1 MSDDYAANAQTTG
14 SVAVGGSATGTIES
28 AYDHD
33 WFAVELMA
41 GRTYRFD
48 LQGSPGGGGTL
59 PDTYFRAIRNSE
71 GRYQSGTYNDNF
83 EGSRDSRVTFTPSE
97 SGTYYAQ
104 VSGDRNETGTY
115 TLSVSDVTP
124 PEAVNPPPAFDQQSY
139 AFDLAEETDGS
150 ANRLSLGTVS
160 ATDPD
165 GGSVSYSIEGGNAA
179 GRFEIDAASG
189 ELFYVG
195 GGEDYETGST
205 RFELTVRASDGDQ
218 TTDTSVTVNVTDV
231 AEAPTFAQAGYTFDL
246 AEETDGSA
254 NRLSLGT
261 VSATDPDGGSVTYS
275 IEGGNAA
282 ALFEI
287 DAASGELFYVGA
299 GEDYETGSTSFD
311 LTVRASDGDQTT
323 DTSVTVNVTDV
334 DEPVEV
340 DPPVTE
346 PDQSTPQTVSEPSGE
361 DFARNSSTSGR
372 VAVGDTATGRI
383 GSNGDRDWFAVELV
397 AGRTYVIDLR
407 GSPTGDGTLSDPY
420 LRGIY
425 DADGDRISNTTD
437 DDGGQSYNSRVSFT
451 ATESGTH
458 YIAAGAYSSRQGT
471 YELEVTDT
479 SPPETPPEQVQQQ
492 PPAFG
497 SQFYTF
503 DLAEDTDGS
512 ANRISLGTVSA
523 TDPDGGSVTY
533 SIAGGNAAGRFEM
546 DAASGE
552 LFYVGGGEDYETGS
566 TRFELTVRASD
577 GDQTTDTSVTVNV
590 TDVAEAPA
598 FAQAGYTF
606 DLAEETD
613 GSANRISLG
622 TVSATDPDGG
632 SVTYSIAG
640 GNAAGLF
647 EIDAASGELFYV
659 GAGEDYDTGTTSFNL
674 TVRASDGDQTTD
686 TSVSVNVT
694 DVDEPVEDNPPVT
707 EPDQSTPQTVS
718 EPAGEDFARNSST
731 SGRVAVGDTATGRIG
746 SSGDRDWFAV
756 ELVAGRT
763 YVIDLRGSPTGDG
776 TLSDPYLRGIYDADG
791 DRISNT
797 TDDDGGQSY
806 NSRVTLTATESG
818 THYIAAGAYSSR
830 QGTYELEVTDTSPPE
845 TPPEQVQQQPPAFG
859 SQFYTFDLAEDTEGS
874 ANRLSLGAV
883 SATDADGGSVSYSIE
898 GGNAAG
904 LFEIDAASGELFYV
918 GAGEDYDTGSTSF
931 NLTVRASDGDETTDA
946 TVTVNVTDVAE
957 APAFGQ
963 AGYAFDLV
971 EETDG
976 STDRISLGTV
986 TATDPD
992 GGSVTYSIEG
1002 GNAAGLFEL
1011 DAASGELFYTGGG
1024 EDYETGSTS
1033 FELTVR
1039 ASDGDQ
1045 TTDTAV
1051 TVNVTDV
1058 DEPAED
1064 NPPVVEPDQSTPQT
1078 VSEPAGEDFARNS
1091 STSGRVAVGDTATG
1105 RIGSNG
1111 DRDWFAVELVA
1122 GRTYVIDLRGSPTGD
1137 GTLSD
1142 PYLGGVYDA
1151 DGNRISNTTDDDG
1164 GQSYNSR
1171 VTFTATES
1179 GTHYIAAEAW
1189 SSGQGTYELEVTD
1202 TSPPETPPEQV
1213 QQQPPAFGSQFYAF
1227 DLAEDTDGS
1236 TDRISLGTVSATD
1249 PDGGSVTYSIEG
1261 GNAAGLFEID
1271 AASGEL
1277 FYTGGGEDYETG
1289 STSFELTVRASDGD
1303 QTTDTAVTVNVTDVD
1318 GPVEDNPPVTEP
1330 DQSTPQTVSEPSG
1343 EDFARDSSTSGRVA
1357 VGDTATGRI
1366 GSNGDRDWFAVELV
1380 AGRTYVIDLRGS
1392 PTGDGTLSD
1401 PYLRGIYDADGNRI
1415 SNTADD
1421 DGGQGYNSRVSFTAT
1436 ESGTHYIAAGA
1447 YSGQGTYELEVTDT
1461 SPPIEGQD
1469 PDSEDP
1475 TDSQE
1480 PDQSTPQTVS
1490 EPAGEDFSAN
1500 TSTSGRVA
1508 VGSSA
1513 IGEIENAGD
1522 QDWFAVELEA
1532 GKTYQIDTSGVPTGG
1547 GTLPRGNLQ
1556 GVYDADGNELHWV
1569 YDAVTIAGEDDQVF
1583 LTPYTNGTYYLAVGD
1598 PSGATGTYTV
1608 RVTETED
1615 DFPATVDTT
1624 GTVEVGGTATGEI
1637 ENEGDRDWFAV
1648 ELVAG
1653 QPYTIDL
1660 RGSPTGDGTLSD
1672 PYLRGVYDSNGF
1684 YISYT
1689 ADNDGGH
1696 DNNSQLVFT
1705 PTRSGTHYIA
1715 AGASSG
1721 SQGTYELEV
1730 THTTIDDDF
1739 PATVDTTGTVEVGGS
1754 ATGEV
1759 EYESDRDW
1767 FAVELEAGK
1776 TYQIDVAT
1784 AISGGGSLSDGRLQG
1799 VYNADGNRLHGVYD
1813 AVTIGGIVGG
1823 QYPGE
1828 HWEDPQ
1834 VFFTPYE
1841 DGTYY
1846 LAVGHRT
1853 AATGTYTVRVTE
1865 IEDDFP
1871 ATVDTTGTVEVGGTA
1886 TGEIQYET
1894 DRDWFAVELTA
1905 GETYKVELLGGRGKG
1920 GTLQDPYIRGIYD
1933 SDYRLISGTTD
1944 YASGPHSNSEVLFT
1958 PHEDGTYYI
1967 AAGNFMSGIRDEDV
1981 GTYTL
1986 QVSIDDFRDDTDTTG
2001 TVEVGGSVT
2010 GEIEAQGDEDWFA
2023 VTLEAGKTYQIDMEG
2038 SETDGGTLEN
2048 PFLYTMRDADGN
2060 YLRLASGSQNV
2071 FTSDQDSGEGLNSRV
2086 TFTPDEDGTYYLV
2099 AASGGHILAAD
2110 SHGRSLGTYTL
2121 SVDELVDVI

>member
-1 MSDDYAANAQTTG
+1 MS
-14 SVAVGGSATGTIES
+14 
-28 AYDHD
+28 
-33 WFAVELMA
+33 
-41 GRTYRFD
+41 
-48 LQGSPGGGGTL
+48 
-59 PDTYFRAIRNSE
+59 
-71 GRYQSGTYNDNF
+71 
-83 EGSRDSRVTFTPSE
+83 VT
-97 SGTYYAQ
+97 
-104 VSGDRNETGTY
+104 
-115 TLSVSDVTP
+115 
-124 PEAVNPPPAFDQQSY
+124 
-139 AFDLAEETDGS
+139 
-150 ANRLSLGTVS
+150 
-160 ATDPD
+160 
-165 GGSVSYSIEGGNAA
+165 YSIEGGNAA
-179 GRFEIDAASG
+179 GLFEIDAASG

-195 GGEDYETGST
+195 GGEDYETGAASY
-205 RFELTVRASDGDQ
+205 ELTVRASDGDQ
-218 TTDTSVTVNVTDV
+218 TSDATVTVNVTDA
-231 AEAPTFAQAGYTFDL
+231 AEAPAFGQAGY
-246 AEETDGSA
+246 A
-254 NRLSLGT
+254 
-261 VSATDPDGGSVTYS
+261 
-275 IEGGNAA
+275 
-282 ALFEI
+282 
-287 DAASGELFYVGA
+287 
-299 GEDYETGSTSFD
+299 
-311 LTVRASDGDQTT
+311 
-323 DTSVTVNVTDV
+323 
-334 DEPVEV
+334 
-340 DPPVTE
+340 
-346 PDQSTPQTVSEPSGE
+346 
-361 DFARNSSTSGR
+361 
-372 VAVGDTATGRI
+372 
-383 GSNGDRDWFAVELV
+383 
-397 AGRTYVIDLR
+397 
-407 GSPTGDGTLSDPY
+407 
-420 LRGIY
+420 
-425 DADGDRISNTTD
+425 
-437 DDGGQSYNSRVSFT
+437 
-451 ATESGTH
+451 
-458 YIAAGAYSSRQGT
+458 
-471 YELEVTDT
+471 
-479 SPPETPPEQVQQQ
+479 
-492 PPAFG
+492 
-497 SQFYTF
+497 F

-533 SIAGGNAAGRFEM
+533 SIEGGNAAGLFEI
-546 DAASGE
+546 DGASGE
-552 LFYVGGGEDYETGS
+552 LFYVGGGEDYETGATS
-566 TRFELTVRASD
+566 YDLTVRAND
-577 GDQTTDTSVTVNV
+577 GDQTTDTAVT
-590 TDVAEAPA
+590 
-598 FAQAGYTF
+598 
-606 DLAEETD
+606 
-613 GSANRISLG
+613 
-622 TVSATDPDGG
+622 
-632 SVTYSIAG
+632 
-640 GNAAGLF
+640 
-647 EIDAASGELFYV
+647 
-659 GAGEDYDTGTTSFNL
+659 
-674 TVRASDGDQTTD
+674 
-686 TSVSVNVT
+686 VNVT
-694 DVDEPVEDNPPVT
+694 DVDEPVVVDPPVT

-763 YVIDLRGSPTGDG
+763 YVVDLRGSPTGDG
-776 TLSDPYLRGIYDADG
+776 TLSDPYLRGI
-791 DRISNT
+791 
-797 TDDDGGQSY
+797 
-806 NSRVTLTATESG
+806 
-818 THYIAAGAYSSR
+818 
-830 QGTYELEVTDTSPPE
+830 
-845 TPPEQVQQQPPAFG
+845 
-859 SQFYTFDLAEDTEGS
+859 
-874 ANRLSLGAV
+874 
-883 SATDADGGSVSYSIE
+883 
-898 GGNAAG
+898 
-904 LFEIDAASGELFYV
+904 
-918 GAGEDYDTGSTSF
+918 
-931 NLTVRASDGDETTDA
+931 
-946 TVTVNVTDVAE
+946 
-957 APAFGQ
+957 
-963 AGYAFDLV
+963 
-971 EETDG
+971 
-976 STDRISLGTV
+976 
-986 TATDPD
+986 
-992 GGSVTYSIEG
+992 
-1002 GNAAGLFEL
+1002 
-1011 DAASGELFYTGGG
+1011 
-1024 EDYETGSTS
+1024 
-1033 FELTVR
+1033 
-1039 ASDGDQ
+1039 
-1045 TTDTAV
+1045 
-1051 TVNVTDV
+1051 
-1058 DEPAED
+1058 
-1064 NPPVVEPDQSTPQT
+1064 
-1078 VSEPAGEDFARNS
+1078 
-1091 STSGRVAVGDTATG
+1091 
-1105 RIGSNG
+1105 
-1111 DRDWFAVELVA
+1111 
-1122 GRTYVIDLRGSPTGD
+1122 
-1137 GTLSD
+1137 
-1142 PYLGGVYDA
+1142 YDA

-1179 GTHYIAAEAW
+1179 GTHYIAAGAY
-1189 SSGQGTYELEVTD
+1189 SSRQGTYELEVTD

-1318 GPVEDNPPVTEP
+1318 GPVEVDPPVTEP

-1415 SNTADD
+1415 SGTTDD
-1421 DGGQGYNSRVSFTAT
+1421 DGGQSYNSRVTFTAT

-1447 YSGQGTYELEVTDT
+1447 YAYSSRLGTYELEVTDT

-1547 GTLPRGNLQ
+1547 GTLPRGNLL
-1556 GVYDADGNELHWV
+1556 GVYDAYGNELHWV
-1569 YDAVTIAGEDDQVF
+1569 HDAVTIAGEDDQVF
-1583 LTPYTNGTYYLAVGD
+1583 FTPYDNGTYYLAVGD

-1624 GTVEVGGTATGEI
+1624 GTVEVGGSATGEI

-1684 YISYT
+1684 YIFYT
-1689 ADNDGGH
+1689 VDNDGGH

-1705 PTRSGTHYIA
+1705 PTRSGTHYIE
-1715 AGASSG
+1715 AGTSSG

-1730 THTTIDDDF
+1730 THTTINDDF

-1894 DRDWFAVELTA
+1894 DRDWFAVELLA

-1920 GTLQDPYIRGIYD
+1920 GTLQDPYIRGIHD

-1958 PHEDGTYYI
+1958 PDEDGTYYI

-2060 YLRLASGSQNV
+2060 YLRLASGSRNV

-2121 SVDELVDVI
+2121 SVDELVDAI